1 MADAISSDDPFPR
14 SRIRVKDSEMAYV
27 DVGHGAPGGGAIVF
41 LHGNPTSSYLWRN
54 VIPYLRDLGRCLAPD
69 LIGMG
74 ESDKLPNPGPGTYG
88 FETHAGYLDG
98 FLQEVQLDGPVVLV
112 LHDWG
117 SALGF
122 DWARRHPDQV
132 RGIAFT
138 EAIVNPLTWAD
149 WPAAGR
155 RIFRGMRGSD
165 GEQMVLDKNVFVERI
180 LPGSVLRGLAPEA
193 LERYRQ
199 PFRGR
204 EDRWPALEWPR
215 QIPLENVP
223 PRMHDVVD
231 AYGRWLRG
239 SDVPKLFVNAEPG
252 SILVGRLRALVRK
265 WPSLTEV
272 TVPAGHFVPEDCP
285 DELGRV
291 LADWVRALPPR

>member
-1 MADAISSDDPFPR
+1 
-14 SRIRVKDSEMAYV
+14 
-27 DVGHGAPGGGAIVF
+27 
-41 LHGNPTSSYLWRN
+41 
-54 VIPYLRDLGRCLAPD
+54 
-69 LIGMG
+69 
-74 ESDKLPNPGPGTYG
+74 
-88 FETHAGYLDG
+88 
-98 FLQEVQLDGPVVLV
+98 VQLDGPVVLV